1 MKQERQKRNL
11 RIIIVC
17 AVFCV
22 SYVVYTQFKP
32 IGFLSTGTV
41 YAQDKIGATKTENT
55 SESISESDLAQ
66 SAKFDYSHR
75 VSDLL
80 IDELRERE
88 DKLNAD
94 IEKFNQE
101 KENLRLL
108 KADVQRK
115 IDELTALKDELDEVV
130 KKVDKKH
137 LAELEIL
144 KASLE
149 AMKQTTAQK
158 EIFEGLE
165 IDDAVSIL
173 LMMAAK
179 KSGPILDIISP
190 ERSIEIIE
198 LIKKKKRMP

>member
-32 IGFLSTGTV
+32 IGFLPTGTV
-41 YAQDKIGATKTENT
+41 YAQDKIGATKTENM
-55 SESISESDLAQ
+55 SETDLAQ
-66 SAKFDYSHR
+66 SATFDYSHR

-88 DKLNAD
+88 DRLKAD

-149 AMKQTTAQK
+149 AMKQTSAQK

-173 LMMAAK
+173 LMMTAK

-190 ERSIEIIE
+190 KRSIEIIE